1 MQLFIDTA
9 DVRQIRT
16 AQSWGTVDGVT
27 TNPSHIAATGRDPDE
42 LLAEIFTIVDGPI
55 SVETVSLE
63 ANKIVREGRAI
74 SALHRNAVV
83 KVPITVEGLKAVQ
96 RLSREGIRTNVTV
109 CFSPLQAYLAAKSGA
124 TYISPFVHRTDLA
137 GGDGLQLVRDI
148 RAVYRQHGYSTKILA
163 ASIRTAKEVQ
173 EALLAGADAVTAPFD
188 ILESL
193 YGHSL
198 TDTVLTKFLG
208 DWRQVPPTRL
218 FSEENLARY
227 E

>member
-16 AQSWGTVDGVT
+16 GQSWGSVDGVT

-42 LLAEIFTIVDGPI
+42 LLAEIFTIVDGPV

-63 ANKIVREGRAI
+63 ADEIVREGRAI
-74 SALHRNAVV
+74 TALHRNAVV
-83 KVPITVEGLKAVQ
+83 KVPVTVEGLKAVQ
-96 RLSREGIRTNVTV
+96 RLSREGIQTNVTV

-148 RAVYRQHGYSTKILA
+148 RAIYRQYGYSTKILA

-173 EALLAGADAVTAPFD
+173 DSLLAGADAVTAPFD
-188 ILESL
+188 VLESL
-193 YGHSL
+193 YRHSL
-198 TDTVLTKFLG
+198 TDTVIAKFLS
-208 DWRQVPPTRL
+208 DWKQVPPARL
-218 FSEENLARY
+218 FAEENLARY

>member
-9 DVRQIRT
+9 DLDQIRT
-16 AQSWGTVDGVT
+16 AYSWGTVDGVT
-27 TNPSHIAATGRDPDE
+27 TNPSHIAAAGGDPDA
-42 LLAEIFTIVDGPI
+42 LLAQIFSIVDGPV

-63 ANKIVREGRAI
+63 ADKIVREGRAI
-74 SALHRNAVV
+74 AALHRNAVV
-83 KVPITVEGLKAVQ
+83 KVPVTVEGLKAVK
-96 RLSREGIRTNVTV
+96 RLAAEGIPTNVTV

-137 GGDGLQLVRDI
+137 GGDGLQLLRDI
-148 RAVYRQHGYSTKILA
+148 RAVYTRYGYATKILA

-173 EALLAGADAVTAPFD
+173 AALLAGADVVTAPFD

-193 YGHSL
+193 YRHSL
-198 TDTVLTKFLG
+198 TDTVIARFLG
-208 DWRQVPPTRL
+208 DWKLVPPTRL
-218 FSEENLARY
+218 FAEENLARY